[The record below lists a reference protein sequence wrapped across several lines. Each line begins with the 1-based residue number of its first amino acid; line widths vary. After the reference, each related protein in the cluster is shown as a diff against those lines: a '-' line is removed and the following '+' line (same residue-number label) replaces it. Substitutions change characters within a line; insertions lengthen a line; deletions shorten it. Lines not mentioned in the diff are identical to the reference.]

1 MWTTPGR
8 VVDSG
13 ALVVAERGCGA
24 MSYRAASVSA
34 VATTNGADTAVEVRR
49 SARRR
54 RTVSAYR
61 DGDRI
66 VVLIPA
72 RFSSAEEDEWVGRM
86 VARVAGTGSRR
97 RNGDAEL
104 ARRARE
110 LSERY
115 LDGQARPVSV
125 RWVPAM
131 RTRWAS
137 CTPADRTIRLSR
149 RLQEMPV
156 WVRDYVLVH
165 ELAHLI
171 EFGHGPEFWRLVER
185 YPRTERARGYLDGVS
200 AAANLPIADDLA
212 GDLESGDPGTE
223 ADAEAG

>member
-1 MWTTPGR
+1 M
-8 VVDSG
+8 
-13 ALVVAERGCGA
+13 
-24 MSYRAASVSA
+24 
-34 VATTNGADTAVEVRR
+34 
-49 SARRR
+49 
-54 RTVSAYR
+54 SAYR

-72 RFSSAEEDEWVGRM
+72 RFSTTEEHEWVGRM
-86 VARVAGTGSRR
+86 VKRVEGTGTRR
-97 RNGDAEL
+97 TGDAEL
-104 ARRARE
+104 ARRARA
-110 LSERY
+110 LSDRY
-115 LDGQARPVSV
+115 LGGAARPASV

-149 RLQEMPV
+149 RLQEMPA

-171 EFGHGPEFWRLVER
+171 EYGHGPAFWRLVER

-200 AAANLPIADDLA
+200 AAANLPIEDDLADDL
-212 GDLESGDPGTE
+212 ESD
-223 ADAEAG
+223 ADADADAG